1 MTNQSIAAIL
11 LAAGQGTRMKSAKP
25 KVLHALAGRPM
36 ILHLLDTVRSLNAA
50 QSVVV
55 VGPGMEEIGTAVGVP
70 TVLQQDRQGT
80 AHAVAQARPVL
91 KDFQGTVLV
100 LYGDTPLIT
109 TATIEA
115 MLERSAQAPRPAVVV
130 LGFRPKHGGEYG
142 RLVFGANGL
151 QAIVE
156 YKDATPEQRAI
167 PLCNSGVM
175 AIDGR
180 HLFSLIEKI
189 GNDNAKGEYYLTD
202 IVKLAVSQGLTATYV
217 EADEEEL
224 LGVNSRAELAEAE
237 ALLQKRLRAKAM
249 AGGVTLID
257 PATVTLNWDTELGQ
271 DVTIG
276 PNVVFGPGVK
286 VADDV
291 EIRAF
296 CHLEGVTIASGAQ
309 IGPFARLRPG
319 AEIGENAHIG
329 NFVEVKNGTIEAGA
343 KVNHLTYI
351 GDARVGEGANI
362 GAGTIT
368 CNYDGFGKYRTDIGD
383 GAFIGS
389 NSSLVA
395 PGQDRRRR
403 HRRRRLGDHQ
413 GCGRGCAGR
422 GARPSD
428 GTSGLGPDLPR
439 QNEKEISHVRHR
451 RHHRTRRSGPAPARR
466 AEAAGISRL

>member
-1 MTNQSIAAIL
+1 MTNHSIAAIL

-25 KVLHALAGRPM
+25 KVMHALAGRPM
-36 ILHLLDTVRSLNAA
+36 VLHLLDMVRSLDAA

-55 VGPGMEEIGTAVGVP
+55 TGPGMEEITAAVAP
-70 TVLQQDRQGT
+70 ASTVLQKERLGT
-80 AHAVAQARPVL
+80 AHAVAQAKPLL
-91 KDFQGTVLV
+91 KDFDGTVLV

-109 TATIEA
+109 KATIEA
-115 MLERSAQAPRPAVVV
+115 MLERRSQVPNTAVVV
-130 LGFRPKHGGEYG
+130 LGFRPKNGGEYG

-167 PLCNSGVM
+167 PLCNSGVL
-175 AIDGR
+175 AIDGK
-180 HLFSLIEKI
+180 HLFQLIDKI

-202 IVKLAVSQGLTATYV
+202 IVKLAVSQGLTASYV

-237 ALLQKRLRAKAM
+237 ALVQKRLRTKAM
-249 AGGVTLID
+249 AGGVTLVD
-257 PATVTLNWDTELGQ
+257 PASVTLNWDTELGQ

-276 PNVVFGPGVK
+276 PNVVFAEGVK
-286 VADDV
+286 IASNV

-296 CHLEGVTIASGAQ
+296 CHLEGVTIASGAT

-329 NFVEVKNGTIEAGA
+329 NFVEVKKAVIEAGA

-351 GDARVGEGANI
+351 GDARVGAGANV

-368 CNYDGFGKYRTDIGD
+368 CNYDGFGKHFTDIGA
-383 GAFIGS
+383 GAFVGS

-395 PGQDRRRR
+395 PVKI
-403 HRRRRLGDHQ
+403 GD
-413 GCGRGCAGR
+413 GAVIGAGSVITKDVAGDSLAVARGTQMELPGW
-422 GARPSD
+422 AR
-428 GTSGLGPDLPR
+428 TFR
-439 QNEKEISHVRHR
+439 EKMKQLKKR
-451 RHHRTRRSGPAPARR
+451 
-466 AEAAGISRL
+466 

>member
-1 MTNQSIAAIL
+1 MSTQSIAAIL

-25 KVLHALAGRPM
+25 KVMHALAGRPM
-36 ILHLLDTVRSLNAA
+36 ILHLLDMVRSLDAA

-55 VGPGMEEIGTAVGVP
+55 VGPGMEEIGSAVGVP
-70 TVLQQDRQGT
+70 TVLQQDRLGT

-91 KDFQGTVLV
+91 GDFDGTVLV

-109 TATIEA
+109 LATIQA
-115 MLERSAQAPRPAVVV
+115 MLERRSQAPHPAVVV

-175 AIDGR
+175 AIDGK
-180 HLFSLIEKI
+180 HLFTLIDKI

-202 IVKLAVSQGLTATYV
+202 IVKLAVSQGLTASYV
-217 EADEEEL
+217 EAEEEEL

-237 ALLQKRLRAKAM
+237 ALVQRRLRAKAM
-249 AGGVTLID
+249 ASGVTLID
-257 PATVTLNWDTELGQ
+257 PSSITLNWDTKLGQ

-276 PNVVFGPGVK
+276 PNVVFGAGVE
-286 VADDV
+286 VADNV
-291 EIRAF
+291 EIRPF
-296 CHLEGVTIASGAQ
+296 CHLEGVKIASGAL

-319 AEIGENAHIG
+319 AEIGRNAHIG
-329 NFVEVKNGTIEAGA
+329 NFVEVKNGVIEAGA
-343 KVNHLTYI
+343 KVNHLAYI
-351 GDARVGEGANI
+351 GDARVGAGANI

-368 CNYDGFGKYRTDIGD
+368 CNYDGFGKYKTDIGA

-395 PGQDRRRR
+395 PVKIADGAIVGAGSVITKDVAENALAVAR
-403 HRRRRLGDHQ
+403 GHQ
-413 GCGRGCAGR
+413 ME
-422 GARPSD
+422 
-428 GTSGLGPDLPR
+428 LP
-439 QNEKEISHVRHR
+439 
-451 RHHRTRRSGPAPARR
+451 GW
-466 AEAAGISRL
+466 AETFRDKMRKK

>member
-1 MTNQSIAAIL
+1 MTNHSIAAIL

-25 KVLHALAGRPM
+25 KVMHALAGRPM
-36 ILHLLDTVRSLNAA
+36 VLHLLDMVRSLDAA

-55 VGPGMEEIGTAVGVP
+55 TGPGMEEITAAVAP
-70 TVLQQDRQGT
+70 ASTVLQEERLGT
-80 AHAVAQARPVL
+80 AHAVAQAKPLL
-91 KDFQGTVLV
+91 KNFDGTVLV

-109 TATIEA
+109 KATIEA
-115 MLERSAQAPRPAVVV
+115 MLERRAQVPNTAVVV
-130 LGFRPKHGGEYG
+130 LGFRPKNGGEYG

-180 HLFSLIEKI
+180 HLFQLIDKI

-202 IVKLAVSQGLTATYV
+202 IVKLAVSQGLTASYV

-224 LGVNSRAELAEAE
+224 LGVNSRAELAQAE
-237 ALLQKRLRAKAM
+237 ALVQKRLRTKAM
-249 AGGVTLID
+249 AAGVTLVD
-257 PATVTLNWDTELGQ
+257 PASVTLNWDTELGQ

-276 PNVVFGPGVK
+276 PNVVFAEGVK
-286 VADDV
+286 IAGNV

-296 CHLEGVTIASGAQ
+296 CHLEGVTIASGATV
-309 IGPFARLRPG
+309 GPFARLRPG

-329 NFVEVKNGTIEAGA
+329 NFVEVKKAVIEAGA

-351 GDARVGEGANI
+351 GDATIGAHSNI

-368 CNYDGFGKYRTDIGD
+368 CNYDGFGKHFTDIGA
-383 GAFIGS
+383 GAFVGS

-395 PGQDRRRR
+395 PVKI
-403 HRRRRLGDHQ
+403 GD
-413 GCGRGCAGR
+413 GAVVGAGSVITKDVAADALAVAVS
-422 GARPSD
+422 GSSPWAR
-428 GTSGLGPDLPR
+428 
-439 QNEKEISHVRHR
+439 
-451 RHHRTRRSGPAPARR
+451 
-466 AEAAGISRL
+466 

>member
-25 KVLHALAGRPM
+25 KVMHALAGRPM
-36 ILHLLDTVRSLNAA
+36 ILHLLDMVRSLDAA

-55 VGPGMEEIGTAVGVP
+55 TGPGMEEITAAVAP
-70 TVLQQDRQGT
+70 ASTVLQQERNGT
-80 AHAVAQARPVL
+80 AHAVAQAKPLL
-91 KDFQGTVLV
+91 KDFDGTVLV

-109 TATIEA
+109 KATIEA
-115 MLERSAQAPRPAVVV
+115 MLERRAQVPNTAVVV

-175 AIDGR
+175 AIDGK
-180 HLFSLIEKI
+180 HLFPLLDKI
-189 GNDNAKGEYYLTD
+189 GNANAKGEYYLTD
-202 IVKLAVSQGLTATYV
+202 IVKLAVSQGLTASYV

-237 ALLQKRLRAKAM
+237 ALVQKRLRAKAM
-249 AGGVTLID
+249 AGGVTLVD
-257 PATVTLNWDTELGQ
+257 PASVTLNWDTELGQ

-276 PNVVFGPGVK
+276 PNVVFGQGVT
-286 VADDV
+286 VAANV

-296 CHLEGVTIASGAQ
+296 CHLEGVSIASGAQ

-319 AEIGENAHIG
+319 AEIGENVHIG
-329 NFVEVKNGTIEAGA
+329 NFVEVKKAVIEAGA
-343 KVNHLTYI
+343 KINHLTYI
-351 GDARVGEGANI
+351 GDARVGAGAQI

-368 CNYDGFGKYRTDIGD
+368 CNYDGFGKYVTDIGA

-395 PGQDRRRR
+395 PVKI
-403 HRRRRLGDHQ
+403 GD
-413 GCGRGCAGR
+413 GAVIGAGSVITKDVAGDSLAVARG
-422 GARPSD
+422 
-428 GTSGLGPDLPR
+428 TQMELPGWA
-439 QNEKEISHVRHR
+439 EKFREKNKQLKKR
-451 RHHRTRRSGPAPARR
+451 
-466 AEAAGISRL
+466 

>member
-25 KVLHALAGRPM
+25 KVMHALAGRPM
-36 ILHLLDTVRSLNAA
+36 ILHLLDMVRSLDAA

-55 VGPGMEEIGTAVGVP
+55 TGPGMEEITAAVAP
-70 TVLQQDRQGT
+70 ASTVLQQERNGT
-80 AHAVAQARPVL
+80 AHAVAQAKPLL
-91 KDFQGTVLV
+91 KDFDGTVLV

-109 TATIEA
+109 KATIEA
-115 MLERSAQAPRPAVVV
+115 MLERRAQVPNTAVVV
-130 LGFRPKHGGEYG
+130 LGFRPKNGGEYG

-175 AIDGR
+175 AIDGK
-180 HLFSLIEKI
+180 HLFPLLDKI

-202 IVKLAVSQGLTATYV
+202 IVKLAVSQGLTASYV

-237 ALLQKRLRAKAM
+237 ALVQRRLRARAM

-257 PATVTLNWDTELGQ
+257 PASVTLNWDTVLGQ

-276 PNVVFGPGVK
+276 PNVVFGEGVT
-286 VADDV
+286 VAANV

-296 CHLEGVTIASGAQ
+296 CHLEGVSIASGAQ

-329 NFVEVKNGTIEAGA
+329 NFVEVKKAVIEAGA

-351 GDARVGEGANI
+351 GDARVGAGANV

-368 CNYDGFGKYRTDIGD
+368 CNYDGFGKYFTDIGA
-383 GAFIGS
+383 GAFVGS

-395 PGQDRRRR
+395 PVKI
-403 HRRRRLGDHQ
+403 GD
-413 GCGRGCAGR
+413 GAVIGAGSVITKDVAGDSLAVARG
-422 GARPSD
+422 
-428 GTSGLGPDLPR
+428 TQMELP
-439 QNEKEISHVRHR
+439 
-451 RHHRTRRSGPAPARR
+451 GW
-466 AEAAGISRL
+466 AATFRDKMKQLKKR